1 MHMWD
6 ESIASRGSQEVISC
20 ILAYLRE
27 NPTTAT
33 HLIAYS
39 DKCEDQNRNINMVC
53 FWMYIVASS
62 EFPFTVIDHKFMLS
76 GHSYLPNNHD
86 FGGIEAARRRRS
98 TIFIPEDWYTLV
110 ENARRT
116 NRFHVKR
123 MEQAHFL
130 SMEPLT
136 KLITNRKVTITGQ
149 KVEWLT
155 MQWIRVE
162 KDSAYSFKYRCTH
175 NDLEEWKEVDLQPKH
190 WDEFYFL
197 HFMQALDQ

>member
-1 MHMWD
+1 M
-6 ESIASRGSQEVISC
+6 
-20 ILAYLRE
+20 
-27 NPTTAT
+27 
-33 HLIAYS
+33 
-39 DKCEDQNRNINMVC
+39 
-53 FWMYIVASS
+53 ASS

-76 GHSYLPNNHD
+76 GHSYLPNDCD

-149 KVEWLT
+149 KVECLT
-155 MQWIRVE
+155 ELRRTQHILSSIVAPTMTLRSGKKLTFSQNTLDDQKTWG
-162 KDSAYSFKYRCTH
+162 
-175 NDLEEWKEVDLQPKH
+175 
-190 WDEFYFL
+190 EFYFL